1 MAARLLLA
9 PLAWLGPGRTVEDA
23 AVLVEGTAVAW
34 AGRRAEAPPVDDDTE
49 IVQLDGFLMPAVAD
63 RHVHVGLSSPR
74 SIVEGGVTAV
84 RDLGWP
90 PDAMFPLADASE
102 GPSFLGPLIRAC
114 GPMLTA
120 AGGYPTRAAWA
131 PPGTGLELQGP
142 EHAAGSVAV
151 LAARGAAHVKVSLN
165 AEAGP
170 TPSDAELSAVVEAA
184 RRHGLPVTAHVQ
196 GVGQAD
202 RALGAGIAELAHAPW
217 TERLP
222 DDLLHAMARA
232 GMRIVSTLDIQGYG
246 TATPELRVALD
257 NLRRF
262 HAAGGE
268 VAYGTDLG
276 NGPIPPGIH
285 VTEALLLAE
294 AGLSTDEVIGAMS
307 LGRLSSGSP
316 ADLVVVGGNPLE
328 WLNAF
333 DDLRLVLR
341 GGRVMREGE
350 VLPAP

>member
-232 GMRIVSTLDIQGYG
+232 GMR
-246 TATPELRVALD
+246 
-257 NLRRF
+257 
-262 HAAGGE
+262 
-268 VAYGTDLG
+268 TDLG

>member
-9 PLAWLGPGRTVEDA
+9 PLAWLGPGRRVEDA
-23 AVLVEGTAVAW
+23 AVLVEGTVVAW

-74 SIVEGGVTAV
+74 AIVEGGVTAV

-90 PDAMFPLADASE
+90 PDGVFPMADASE
-102 GPSFLGPLIRAC
+102 GPSFLGPLIRAA
-114 GPMLTA
+114 GPMLTGV
-120 AGGYPTRAAWA
+120 GGYPTRAAWA
-131 PPGTGLELQGP
+131 PPGTGLELRGP
-142 EHAAGSVAV
+142 EHAVGTVGA

-170 TPSDAELSAVVEAA
+170 TPSDAELSAVVETAL
-184 RRHGLPVTAHVQ
+184 RHGLPVTAHVQ

-217 TERLP
+217 SERLSE
-222 DDLLHAMARA
+222 DLLHAMARA

-246 TATPELRVALD
+246 TATPELRMALD

-294 AGLSTDEVIGAMS
+294 AGLTGDEVIGAMA
-307 LGRLSSGSP
+307 LGPLAPGSP
-316 ADLVVVGGNPLE
+316 ADLIAVGGNPLE
-328 WLNAF
+328 WPASLE
-333 DDLRLVLR
+333 DLRLVLR
-341 GGRVMREGE
+341 GGRVIRGT
-350 VLPAP
+350 